1 MKDAYGLYHVHPV
14 VLYFSSHCRQARKI
28 DMNET
33 NSSVFVVDDDAS
45 IRDAIKTLL
54 KSVGLNAQV
63 FESTDQFLGASL
75 PDSPCCLVLD
85 VRLPGTNGLDFQE
98 FLERA
103 GIRIPII
110 FITAHGDIPMTLRAM
125 KGGAVEFLAKPF
137 QKQDLLAAINQA
149 LERDR
154 TRREEQAQFS
164 VLRSR
169 LENLASRER
178 EVSFDITLLNKMAS
192 RLAAADPLHE
202 VLNEVVEFV
211 VAVVKCDSCF
221 VYILENDELVLRA
234 SKNPHP
240 ELVDRLKLKL
250 GQGITGWVAERREP
264 VVVEQG
270 AGEDSRF
277 NMFNELPED
286 HFEAFLSVPLVSGG
300 RLVGVINLQNREPHQ
315 YMKREINLVATI
327 GFLVGAEVERV
338 RLDSENSELSNRL
351 ETRKLV
357 ERAKGILQRDLGV
370 SEEEAYQT
378 IQRESQ
384 QRRKSMKELAESIIL
399 SDDLKRRSE

>member
-1 MKDAYGLYHVHPV
+1 
-14 VLYFSSHCRQARKI
+14 
-28 DMNET
+28 
-33 NSSVFVVDDDAS
+33 
-45 IRDAIKTLL
+45 
-54 KSVGLNAQV
+54 
-63 FESTDQFLGASL
+63 
-75 PDSPCCLVLD
+75 
-85 VRLPGTNGLDFQE
+85 
-98 FLERA
+98 
-103 GIRIPII
+103 
-110 FITAHGDIPMTLRAM
+110 MTLRAM
-125 KGGAVEFLAKPF
+125 KAGAIEFLAKPF

-221 VYILENDELVLRA
+221 VYVLENDELVLRA

-264 VVVEQG
+264 VAVEQG
-270 AGEDSRF
+270 AAEDSRF

-315 YMKREINLVATI
+315 YTKREINLVATI

-399 SDDLKRRSE
+399 SDDLKRRAE

>member
-1 MKDAYGLYHVHPV
+1 
-14 VLYFSSHCRQARKI
+14 
-28 DMNET
+28 
-33 NSSVFVVDDDAS
+33 
-45 IRDAIKTLL
+45 
-54 KSVGLNAQV
+54 
-63 FESTDQFLGASL
+63 
-75 PDSPCCLVLD
+75 
-85 VRLPGTNGLDFQE
+85 
-98 FLERA
+98 
-103 GIRIPII
+103 
-110 FITAHGDIPMTLRAM
+110 
-125 KGGAVEFLAKPF
+125 
-137 QKQDLLAAINQA
+137 
-149 LERDR
+149 
-154 TRREEQAQFS
+154 
-164 VLRSR
+164 
-169 LENLASRER
+169 
-178 EVSFDITLLNKMAS
+178 
-192 RLAAADPLHE
+192 
-202 VLNEVVEFV
+202 
-211 VAVVKCDSCF
+211 VKCDSCF

-270 AGEDSRF
+270 AAEDSRF

-399 SDDLKRRSE
+399 SDDLKRRAE